1 MLGSAVAQIS
11 EPGDA
16 LVREVVARI
25 SLLEKNDPPTAE
37 RLRSVILNWNGTA
50 VNALLLKDL
59 RDGKSSADAVLK
71 LLTVRKELREKQSAE
86 VADIR
91 SGNPT
96 AVGIAACLLDNEAD
110 YSAVFGGENTE
121 AKAALFASARLIR
134 AKIPIAEAAKY
145 VSNSDKRLAKAAEL
159 YLESEDSPEAR
170 SVVLS
175 LHPDGSKILG
185 ATTAFWPADNSPS
198 DDSAAC
204 CAFCQFRL
212 GWACFCQFRLTRGW
226 HRFVCVRDSIGIE
239 RSGKTTAERDQ
250 RRQRAFRDLFVHG

>member
-1 MLGSAVAQIS
+1 MGDAATGRRLAGWSEAYAGFGSCSNIGARA
-11 EPGDA
+11 DA

-121 AKAALFASARLIR
+121 AKAALFACRRLIR
-134 AKIPIAEAAKY
+134 AKIPIPKPRNICRTAINVLPKQPSFISKAK
-145 VSNSDKRLAKAAEL
+145 
-159 YLESEDSPEAR
+159 
-170 SVVLS
+170 
-175 LHPDGSKILG
+175 
-185 ATTAFWPADNSPS
+185 
-198 DDSAAC
+198 
-204 CAFCQFRL
+204 
-212 GWACFCQFRLTRGW
+212 TR
-226 HRFVCVRDSIGIE
+226 RKLVR
-239 RSGKTTAERDQ
+239 
-250 RRQRAFRDLFVHG
+250 